1 MIELPAI
8 RWGKP
13 YESLDVDEIR
23 HFYTGEPVARIHSVG
38 SGIIQRDAKK
48 AKNARRA
55 LQAITPAELID
66 RCKKAGELFESGTL
80 AVGDSQ
86 QTPEDFIQQQSAT
99 TGMPVSMCRANV
111 VKNAFVLKNIDKIL
125 DALTRGLSLDVLARG
140 YGDEGRGVTISYQ
153 AQCDALGAVLPSNS
167 PGVHTLWLP
176 VIALQMGLVLKPG
189 SSEPWTP
196 YRVYSAMVEA
206 GIPPEAISLYPGAGA
221 DIGSAILTSCR
232 RSMIFGGPQTVD
244 QYAGNPKV
252 QVHGPGYSKILFG
265 EDTVDQWEDYLDL
278 MVDSVYR
285 NGGRS
290 CINVSSIYA
299 PRHSKEIAEALASKL
314 GPIEVLPPEDENAGL
329 AAFTIEGAAKAILGS
344 IERDAE
350 ATNVTDMTASYGDR
364 LVEKTPVAYLR
375 PVVLHHAS
383 AESDTRNKEQMFP
396 MVNVV
401 ECPQDKMLNAI
412 GPTLV
417 GTAIT
422 DDDAWKQELIGSID
436 IDRLN
441 LGPIPTPQLDWLQ
454 PHEGNLIE
462 FLYRSRALQVA

>member
-1 MIELPAI
+1 MIELKAI
-8 RWGKP
+8 RWGEP
-13 YESLDVDEIR
+13 YESLEVDEIN
-23 HFYTGEPVARIHSVG
+23 HFHTGEPVARIHTVG
-38 SGIIQRDAKK
+38 SGIIARDAKK
-48 AKNARRA
+48 AAKARKA
-55 LQAITPAELID
+55 LQAIAPADLVAM
-66 RCKKAGELFESGTL
+66 CKKAGELFETGTL
-80 AVGDSQ
+80 TVGDSQ
-86 QTPEDFIQQQSAT
+86 QTPDDFIQQQSAT

-111 VKNAFVLKNIDKIL
+111 TKNAFVLKNIDRIL
-125 DALTRGLSLDVLARG
+125 DCLTRGVDLDIFARG
-140 YGDEGRGVTISYQ
+140 YGEEGRGVTVSYQ

-196 YRVYSAMVEA
+196 YRVFSAMVEA
-206 GIPPEAISLYPGAGA
+206 GIPKETICLYPGAGA
-221 DIGSAILTSCR
+221 EIGGAILNSCR
-232 RSMIFGGPQTVD
+232 RAMIFGGPQTVE
-244 QYAGNPKV
+244 QYEGNPRV

-265 EDTVDQWEDYLDL
+265 DDCVDDWEKHLDL

-299 PRHSKEIAEALASKL
+299 SRHTKEIAEALAAKL
-314 GPIEVLPPEDENAGL
+314 GPIEVLPPEDPNAGL
-329 AAFTIEGAAKAILGS
+329 AAFTIPGAAQAILKS
-344 IERDAE
+344 IEKDAD
-350 ATNVTDMTASYGDR
+350 ATGVIDMTAPYGDR
-364 LVEKTPVAYLR
+364 LVENDPVAFLR

-383 AESDTRNKEQMFP
+383 HDSETRNKEQMFP

-401 ECPQDKMLNAI
+401 ECPQAQMLKAI
-412 GPTLV
+412 GTTLV

-422 DDDAWKQELIGSID
+422 DDEDFKLDLIGSID

-462 FLYRSRALQVA
+462 FLYRSRALQLA